1 MNDND
6 VRDLLAKA
14 RTIAVLGAKDKP
26 GQAVDSVG
34 RYLIRAGYEVIPVH
48 PVRKDVWG
56 LTTYATLADIPVPVD
71 VVDVFRAPEYCAGH
85 AREALALTP
94 LPSLF
99 WMQLGISNAEAR
111 DLMQQKN
118 VAVIEDA
125 CLMVVHARLFGAA
138 PKH

>member
-1 MNDND
+1 MSDND
-6 VRDLLAKA
+6 VKSLLSKA

-56 LTTYATLADIPVPVD
+56 LTTYSSLADIPKPVD
-71 VVDVFRAPEYCAGH
+71 LVDVFRAPEYCAGH
-85 AREALALTP
+85 AREALALDP
-94 LPSLF
+94 PPSLF

-111 DLMQQKN
+111 ELLAQKG
-118 VAVIEDA
+118 VAVVEDA